1 MREARTDDRW
11 QELRSNGTLQVI
23 LRHRLVTDEANE
35 VTENH
40 FFNPIVTAGLP
51 PILVSLFTG
60 M

>member
-1 MREARTDDRW
+1 MALIGLPLPDIADC
-11 QELRSNGTLQVI
+11 SI
-23 LRHRLVTDEANE
+23 RLVTDEATE
-35 VTENH
+35 VTKNH